1 MRAAKTRRINREAS
15 TLPVWNAGIGE
26 RQEAGCLD
34 VPVLSAGG
42 RREAPLQARSHR
54 HQGTIPYRNRRQE
67 SSRRASA
74 FGQHWEAT
82 GSQSHDWSSY
92 RALSAGGVA
101 GKVLHAGQ
109 LQIASEKVDSTEV
122 GRNAAQRDSRT

>member
-1 MRAAKTRRINREAS
+1 MRAAETRRKNLEAS
-15 TLPVWNAGIGE
+15 TLPVWNAGIGG

-42 RREAPLQARSHR
+42 RREAPLSAHSHR
-54 HQGTIPYRNRRQE
+54 HQGTIPDRNRRQE

-82 GSQSHDWSSY
+82 GSESHVRSCP
-92 RALSAGGVA
+92 RTLSPGGVA
-101 GKVLHAGQ
+101 RKILHTGQ
-109 LQIASEKVDSTEV
+109 LQIAFEKVDSTEV